1 MKAAVRQS
9 WKMSF
14 GEDLQLHCV
23 FLKVTKVLLYLT
35 HLPLTDIN
43 NQYLIFLIGLGNFVS
58 EKVISQL
65 STYYTSKNSPQ
76 ANNGYKILKINFC

>member
-14 GEDLQLHCV
+14 GKALQLHCV
-23 FLKVTKVLLYLT
+23 FLKVTTVLLYLT

-43 NQYLIFLIGLGNFVS
+43 NQYLIFLGSLVS
-58 EKVISQL
+58 EKDISQL
-65 STYYTSKNSPQ
+65 STYFTSKNSPK
-76 ANNGYKILKINFC
+76 ANKGYKILKINFCQW